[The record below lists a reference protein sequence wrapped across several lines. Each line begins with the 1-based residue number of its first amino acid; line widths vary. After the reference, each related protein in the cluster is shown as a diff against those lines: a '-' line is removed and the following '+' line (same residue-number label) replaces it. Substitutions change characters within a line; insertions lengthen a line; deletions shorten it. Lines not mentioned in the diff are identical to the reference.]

1 MGRPRAG
8 AGRYR
13 HNGARDAFLTGIVP
27 ENLEN
32 PSGFDNIKR
41 NTFARPRARGP
52 AQTEVLMA
60 QYDTIRTAGVAGARS
75 ARIDE
80 GLRAHMNKVYGTMSV
95 GMLITFA
102 AAWAISGLAVTS
114 DPAGASVALR
124 EGQYLT
130 GLGQALYMS
139 PLKWVIMFA
148 PLAFVFGFSAMINR
162 MSAATAQVVFY
173 AFAAVMG
180 LSISSIFLVF
190 TGYSIIQVFLITAIA
205 FAGLSLWGYTTK
217 KDISGW
223 GSFLIMGVIGLIVA
237 SIINLFWP
245 MPGLAFAISI
255 LGVLIFAGL
264 TAYDT
269 QNIKNTY
276 VQHAAHGDAEWLGKA
291 AIMGALNLYLD
302 FINMFMFLLQL
313 LGNRE

>member
-1 MGRPRAG
+1 MAD
-8 AGRYR
+8 Y
-13 HNGARDAFLTGIVP
+13 
-27 ENLEN
+27 
-32 PSGFDNIKR
+32 
-41 NTFARPRARGP
+41 
-52 AQTEVLMA
+52 QTM
-60 QYDTIRTAGVAGARS
+60 QTGVAGARS
-75 ARIDE
+75 AQIDE

-95 GMLITFA
+95 GMVITA
-102 AAWAISGLAVTS
+102 LAAWAISGLATTT
-114 DPAGASVALR
+114 DPALAAAQLNANT
-124 EGQYLT
+124 YLT
-130 GLGQALYMS
+130 SLGVTLYGS

-162 MSAATAQVVFY
+162 MSAATAQLVFY

-180 LSISSIFLVF
+180 LSISSIFLIY
-190 TGYSIIQVFLITAIA
+190 TSTSIVQVFLITAIA

-237 SIINLFWP
+237 SIVNIF
-245 MPGLAFAISI
+245 LASPAMMFAISI

-276 VQHAAHGDAEWLGKA
+276 LEHAMHGDQEWLGKA

-313 LGNRE
+313 FGSRE